1 MQIWSLEPQPHS
13 TPEANT
19 RRLSTR
25 TPSPHSRPTSQSG
38 TREVWKRKEDRSNV
52 PAVMPERLLAAPT
65 SLRTTSDA
73 LRTVE
78 DVEQFTVIHMPFMLG
93 NSFTHDFRKAA
104 YAALRLSAPIMTEG
118 YLAFLGVMT
127 RHQNSLVLRRGEP
140 DMCKAAKGLK
150 RLQNVNIMHDYDAA
164 CVLFLGQAMYVF
176 DILTAATS
184 TTAHSI
190 VRSSLITTKEWYPKL
205 IQFSAMD
212 TVVITPILV
221 DTVEC
226 LVRREV
232 PIIQLVI
239 PDRIVVDRYV
249 GLCCTLLPH
258 LYDICE
264 RSHALKKAALDT
276 SSETQSGVHD
286 SFADI
291 EQTIREWKPETPPLL
306 FTQYGRHE
314 IMIMVTQAKVYC
326 LAALLII
333 HRLRYPFGVEDG
345 PATYLANSIFSEIS
359 YFARSAAR
367 DATALPVVFPL
378 IVAMLE
384 IEGPGEEILG
394 KLSSYT
400 VQSICAAKLQGF
412 VKQVRASRESGFRG
426 IWFDL
431 VDTHLDAAVVP

>member
-1 MQIWSLEPQPHS
+1 MQIWSIEPQQCS
-13 TPEANT
+13 AADTNT
-19 RRLSTR
+19 RHLSR
-25 TPSPHSRPTSQSG
+25 TPSPRSKPASPSE
-38 TREVWKRKEDRSNV
+38 TREVWKRKAGSGDV
-52 PAVMPERLLAAPT
+52 PVMMPERLLAAPT
-65 SLRTTSDA
+65 SLRTTLDA

-93 NSFTHDFRKAA
+93 NSFTLDFRRAA

-118 YLAFLGVMT
+118 YLAFLGLMT
-127 RHQNSLVLRRGEP
+127 RYQKSLVLRRGEP
-140 DMCKAAKGLK
+140 DLYKAAKGLQ
-150 RLQNVNIMHDYDAA
+150 RLQNVNIMHEYDAA

-176 DILTAATS
+176 NVLTAATS

-190 VRSSLITTKEWYPKL
+190 VRSSLITTKQWYPRL
-205 IQFSAMD
+205 IRFPAMD
-212 TVVITPILV
+212 TVIVTPILI

-232 PIIQLVI
+232 PIVRLVI
-239 PDRIVVDRYV
+239 PGRVVVDRYV
-249 GLCCTLLPH
+249 GLCSTLLPH
-258 LYDICE
+258 LYDLCE
-264 RSHALKKAALDT
+264 RSNALKKAGFDT
-276 SSETQSGVHD
+276 TSEPRPGVHD

-291 EQTIREWKPETPPLL
+291 EQAIREWKPETPARL
-306 FTQYGRHE
+306 FTEYGKHE
-314 IMIMVTQAKVYC
+314 ILIMVAQAKVYC

-333 HRLRYPFGVEDG
+333 HRLRCPFGVEDG
-345 PATYLANSIFSEIS
+345 PATDLANSIISELS
-359 YFARSAAR
+359 YFARAAAK

-384 IEGPGEEILG
+384 IEGPGEEILE

-426 IWFDL
+426 VWFDL
-431 VDTHLDAAVVP
+431 VDTQLHAAVVP